1 MNQFELSNGLRS
13 PCVKVLAGLRLEM
26 ALWYREWLG
35 GFGYDFE
42 PGWWVLYLILRLV
55 GHVEVG

>member
-1 MNQFELSNGLRS
+1 M
-13 PCVKVLAGLRLEM
+13 VLAGLRLKM
-26 ALWYREWLG
+26 VIRYREWLG

-55 GHVEVG
+55 GQVEVG